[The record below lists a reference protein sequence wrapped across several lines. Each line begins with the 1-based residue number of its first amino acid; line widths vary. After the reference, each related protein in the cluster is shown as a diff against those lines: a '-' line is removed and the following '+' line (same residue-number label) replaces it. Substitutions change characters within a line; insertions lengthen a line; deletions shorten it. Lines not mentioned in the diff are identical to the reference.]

1 MAQQYLL
8 HLPDGT
14 QYGPVDRETLE
25 SWSVEGRL
33 PEETLVWPEGAPEW
47 IGLVQALAAQQA
59 SPAAAQ
65 TPYQAPAATAA
76 APASAASAS
85 VAASVAASA
94 APAGASPASAAPA
107 STAAAV
113 KPVTQVARPIAQ
125 T

>member
-47 IGLVQALAAQQA
+47 IGLVHALAAQPGP
-59 SPAAAQ
+59 PAAAA
-65 TPYQAPAATAA
+65 QAPSHATAA
-76 APASAASAS
+76 APASAA
-85 VAASVAASA
+85 VT
-94 APAGASPASAAPA
+94 AAPA
-107 STAAAV
+107 SATVSAA
-113 KPVTQVARPIAQ
+113 PVSAAPVSAS
-125 T
+125 